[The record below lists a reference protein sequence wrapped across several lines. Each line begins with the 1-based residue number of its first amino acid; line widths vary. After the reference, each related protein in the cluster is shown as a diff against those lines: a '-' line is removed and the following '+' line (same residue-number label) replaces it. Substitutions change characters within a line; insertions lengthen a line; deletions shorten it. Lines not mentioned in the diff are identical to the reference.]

1 MTEQIKKVMQIK
13 GIKQKDLAE
22 KLGISSVNLSQQ
34 FKRDNFR
41 IKDLIKIAEILECE
55 FTYNFGNNN
64 TKRENNNESEM
75 EILYKKLSKDDKAVI
90 DIIFNKYKDKADT
103 KSSNWKIG

>member
-64 TKRENNNESEM
+64 TRENNNESEM